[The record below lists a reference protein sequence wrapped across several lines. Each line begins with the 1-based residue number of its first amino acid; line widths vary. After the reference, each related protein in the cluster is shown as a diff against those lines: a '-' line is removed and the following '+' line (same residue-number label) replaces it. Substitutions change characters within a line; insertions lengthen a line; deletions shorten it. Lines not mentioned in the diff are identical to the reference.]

1 MADIIDRLAYATQ
14 DPTQRP
20 VIIDLIA
27 EAMDEIAKLR
37 KEIAE
42 YKNKGV
48 INHLDSYSYLVR

>member
-14 DPTQRP
+14 DPNQRP
-20 VIIDLIA
+20 VIIDILA

-48 INHLDSYSYLVR
+48 SHTADFLKEGD